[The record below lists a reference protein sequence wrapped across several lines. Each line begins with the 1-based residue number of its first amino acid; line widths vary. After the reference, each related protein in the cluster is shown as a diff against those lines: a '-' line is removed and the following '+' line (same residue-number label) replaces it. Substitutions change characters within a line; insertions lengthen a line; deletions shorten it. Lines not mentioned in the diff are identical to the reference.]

1 MREGL
6 QESNTPMTVSVS
18 LGAPSS
24 LLSME
29 QKYVG
34 PVRLR
39 PTQLSQQLQQT
50 VPTHIHW
57 LPSPARGHGQPVSW
71 AAWELQN
78 DTPWSALNQREM
90 GTAGPQTG
98 KLLGVSFP
106 GHHPPEVRR
115 GAEHML
121 HSEGSCSLA
130 SFISPPPHSLI
141 MLLLFSC

>member
-78 DTPWSALNQREM
+78 DTPWSALKARNGNSWTSDGKALR
-90 GTAGPQTG
+90 GVLPGP
-98 KLLGVSFP
+98 
-106 GHHPPEVRR
+106 
-115 GAEHML
+115 
-121 HSEGSCSLA
+121 
-130 SFISPPPHSLI
+130 SP
-141 MLLLFSC
+141 

>member
-6 QESNTPMTVSVS
+6 QESGTPMTVSVP
-18 LGAPSS
+18 LWAPSS
-24 LLSME
+24 LPSME
-29 QKYVG
+29 QLYAG
-34 PVRLR
+34 PAPLR

-57 LPSPARGHGQPVSW
+57 LPSPARVHGQPVFW
-71 AAWELQN
+71 AAWELQSH
-78 DTPWSALNQREM
+78 TPWSALNQREM

-106 GHHPPEVRR
+106 GHPPEVRR
-115 GAEHML
+115 RAEHRL
-121 HSEGSCSLA
+121 PSEGSCSLA

-141 MLLLFSC
+141 MLLLFSR